1 MAITH
6 TKDNQLN
13 SAPVK
18 VSNYIRIILALA
30 LSGLAELASLFF
42 IQPLLPVL
50 AVEYDVP
57 VSQVSIILS
66 AETALLAIGLL
77 FTGTLSDHYG
87 RKKLIIVSLLLGG
100 LLTMLCPLV
109 ESWAMLVALRAVIG
123 LALSGIAA
131 AATAYISEEV
141 APVVAGVVTGYFV
154 FGNSMGGMSGRI
166 VASQLIDH
174 ISINTIFYG
183 FAISLILVALLVNFL
198 LPSSQ
203 NFKPTQNLNVLR
215 VVKGAASHFK
225 NKKLAL
231 AFVISFI
238 IFGVFTS
245 LYNYL
250 AFFLKGEPFHISP
263 ANAGLL
269 SFSFALS
276 FFTAPQAG
284 RLSAKYGS
292 MRVLRALFVMMAL
305 GMLLT
310 LTSNVVTFIIGAVI
324 FTGCFFG
331 CHSIGLSWVSKNA
344 THARGQAVALYLF
357 FYYMGGS
364 VIGFVNGFVFH
375 SMGWQGMRDSLL
387 RYWPLARWSQRICLP
402 AKQKPWFRLS
412 LKSFVA
418 K

>member
-183 FAISLILVALLVNFL
+183 FAISLILVALLVYFL
-198 LPSSQ
+198 LPASQ

-263 ANAGLL
+263 ANADLL

-375 SMGWQGMRDSLL
+375 SMGWQGMTGFIIALL
-387 RYWPLARWSQRICLP
+387 AVGAVVATY
-402 AKQKPWFRLS
+402 LS
-412 LKSFVA
+412 SSETKAMVPVES
-418 K
+418 

>member
-50 AVEYDVP
+50 DVEYDVP

-66 AETALLAIGLL
+66 AETALLAMGLL

-183 FAISLILVALLVNFL
+183 FAISLILVALLVYFL
-198 LPSSQ
+198 LPASQ

-375 SMGWQGMRDSLL
+375 SMGWQGMTGFIIALL
-387 RYWPLARWSQRICLP
+387 AVGAVVATY
-402 AKQKPWFRLS
+402 LS
-412 LKSFVA
+412 SSETKAMVPVES
-418 K
+418 

>member
-1 MAITH
+1 MAINTLQH
-6 TKDNQLN
+6 NEQGADQ
-13 SAPVK
+13 VK
-18 VSNYIRIILALA
+18 ASHYIRVILALA

-42 IQPLLPVL
+42 IQPLLPIL

-100 LLTMLCPLV
+100 ALTLLCPLV
-109 ESWAMLVALRAVIG
+109 QSWAMLVVLRAVIG

-154 FGNSMGGMSGRI
+154 FGNSMGGMSGRVI
-166 VASQLIDH
+166 ASQLNEYT
-174 ISINTIFYG
+174 SINTIFYG
-183 FAISLILVALLVNFL
+183 FAVSLIAVAVLVKFL
-198 LPSSQ
+198 LPASK
-203 NFKPTQNLNVLR
+203 NFTPTTTLNVLR
-215 VVKGAASHFK
+215 VVKGAADHFK
-225 NKKLAL
+225 NRKLAL

-250 AFFLKGEPFHISP
+250 AFFLKAEPFNISP
-263 ANAGLL
+263 ANAGLI
-269 SFSFALS
+269 SISFALS

-292 MRVLRALFVMMAL
+292 MNVLRILFLLMAT

-310 LTSNVVTFIIGAVI
+310 LASNVVVFIVGAVI

-375 SMGWQGMRDSLL
+375 LTGWQGMTGFIIVLLAVGVVVASYLSASENQSL
-387 RYWPLARWSQRICLP
+387 PVP
-402 AKQKPWFRLS
+402 AESVK
-412 LKSFVA
+412 
-418 K
+418 

>member
-183 FAISLILVALLVNFL
+183 FAISLILVALLVYFL
-198 LPSSQ
+198 LPASQ

-245 LYNYL
+245 LHNYL

-375 SMGWQGMRDSLL
+375 SMGWQGMTGFIIALL
-387 RYWPLARWSQRICLP
+387 AVGAVVATY
-402 AKQKPWFRLS
+402 LS
-412 LKSFVA
+412 SSETKAMVPVES
-418 K
+418 

>member
-166 VASQLIDH
+166 VASQLIDY

-375 SMGWQGMRDSLL
+375 SMGWQGMTGFIIALL
-387 RYWPLARWSQRICLP
+387 AVGAVVATY
-402 AKQKPWFRLS
+402 LS
-412 LKSFVA
+412 SSETKAMVPVES
-418 K
+418 

>member
-183 FAISLILVALLVNFL
+183 FAISLILVALLVYFL
-198 LPSSQ
+198 LPASQ

-364 VIGFVNGFVFH
+364 VIGFVNDFVFH
-375 SMGWQGMRDSLL
+375 SMGWQGMTGFIIALL
-387 RYWPLARWSQRICLP
+387 AVGAVVATY
-402 AKQKPWFRLS
+402 LS
-412 LKSFVA
+412 SSETKVMVPVES
-418 K
+418 

>member
-183 FAISLILVALLVNFL
+183 FAISLILVALLVYFL
-198 LPSSQ
+198 LPASQ

-375 SMGWQGMRDSLL
+375 SMGWQGMTGFIIALL
-387 RYWPLARWSQRICLP
+387 AVGAVVTTY
-402 AKQKPWFRLS
+402 LS
-412 LKSFVA
+412 SSETKAMVPVES
-418 K
+418 

>member
-183 FAISLILVALLVNFL
+183 FAISLILVALLVYFL
-198 LPSSQ
+198 LPASQ

-310 LTSNVVTFIIGAVI
+310 LTSNVFTFIIGAVI

-375 SMGWQGMRDSLL
+375 SMGWQGMTGFIIALL
-387 RYWPLARWSQRICLP
+387 AVGAVVATY
-402 AKQKPWFRLS
+402 LS
-412 LKSFVA
+412 SSETKAMVPVES
-418 K
+418 

>member
-183 FAISLILVALLVNFL
+183 FAISLILVALLVYFL
-198 LPSSQ
+198 LPASQ

-245 LYNYL
+245 LYNFL

-375 SMGWQGMRDSLL
+375 SMGWQGMTGFIIALL
-387 RYWPLARWSQRICLP
+387 AVGAVVATY
-402 AKQKPWFRLS
+402 LS
-412 LKSFVA
+412 SSETKAMVPVES
-418 K
+418 

>member
-183 FAISLILVALLVNFL
+183 FAISLILVALLVNFF
-198 LPSSQ
+198 LPASQ

-375 SMGWQGMRDSLL
+375 SMGWQGMTGFIIALL
-387 RYWPLARWSQRICLP
+387 AVGAVVATY
-402 AKQKPWFRLS
+402 LS
-412 LKSFVA
+412 SSETKVMVPVES
-418 K
+418 

>member
-183 FAISLILVALLVNFL
+183 FAISLILVALLVYFL
-198 LPSSQ
+198 LPASQ

-331 CHSIGLSWVSKNA
+331 CHSVGLSWVSKNA

-375 SMGWQGMRDSLL
+375 SMGWQGMTGFIIALL
-387 RYWPLARWSQRICLP
+387 AVGAVVATY
-402 AKQKPWFRLS
+402 LS
-412 LKSFVA
+412 SSETKVMVPVES
-418 K
+418 

>member
-1 MAITH
+1 MSITNAV
-6 TKDNQLN
+6 KNLN
-13 SAPVK
+13 GPDPSK
-18 VSNYIRIILALA
+18 TSTYIRVILALA

-42 IQPLLPVL
+42 IQPLLPIL

-100 LLTMLCPLV
+100 FLTLLCPLV

-166 VASQLIDH
+166 IASQLIEH

-183 FAISLILVALLVNFL
+183 FAVSLIVVAILVNFL
-198 LPSSQ
+198 LPASKK
-203 NFKPTQNLNVLR
+203 FTPTQNLNVLR
-215 VVKGAASHFK
+215 VVKGGAAHFK

-292 MRVLRALFVMMAL
+292 MNILRVLFILMAV

-310 LTSNVVTFIIGAVI
+310 LTSNVVTFIIGSVI

-344 THARGQAVALYLF
+344 AQARGQAVALYLF

-364 VIGFVNGFVFH
+364 VIGFVNGFIFH
-375 SMGWQGMRDSLL
+375 SMGWQGMTAFIIALLGVGAIVATYLASSERKALVTAESLNN
-387 RYWPLARWSQRICLP
+387 
-402 AKQKPWFRLS
+402 
-412 LKSFVA
+412 
-418 K
+418 

>member
-6 TKDNQLN
+6 TKDNQLS

-183 FAISLILVALLVNFL
+183 FAISLILVALLVYFL
-198 LPSSQ
+198 LPASQ
-203 NFKPTQNLNVLR
+203 NFKPTQSLNVLR

-375 SMGWQGMRDSLL
+375 SMGWQGMTGFIIALL
-387 RYWPLARWSQRICLP
+387 AVGAVVATY
-402 AKQKPWFRLS
+402 LS
-412 LKSFVA
+412 SSETKVMVPVES
-418 K
+418 

>member
-1 MAITH
+1 MEP
-6 TKDNQLN
+6 K
-13 SAPVK
+13 
-18 VSNYIRIILALA
+18 YIRN
-30 LSGLAELASLFF
+30 F
-42 IQPLLPVL
+42 
-50 AVEYDVP
+50 
-57 VSQVSIILS
+57 SIIAHVDHGKSTL
-66 AETALLAIGLL
+66 ADRLLE

-183 FAISLILVALLVNFL
+183 FAISLILVALLVYFL
-198 LPSSQ
+198 LPASQ

-375 SMGWQGMRDSLL
+375 SMGWQGMTGFIIALL
-387 RYWPLARWSQRICLP
+387 AVGAVVATY
-402 AKQKPWFRLS
+402 LS
-412 LKSFVA
+412 SSETKAMVPVES
-418 K
+418 

>member
-183 FAISLILVALLVNFL
+183 FAINLILVALLVNFL

-375 SMGWQGMRDSLL
+375 SMGWQGMTGFIIALL
-387 RYWPLARWSQRICLP
+387 AVGAVVATY
-402 AKQKPWFRLS
+402 LS
-412 LKSFVA
+412 SSETKAMVPVES
-418 K
+418 

>member
-1 MAITH
+1 MAITN
-6 TKDNQLN
+6 TTYNQN
-13 SAPVK
+13 NHDPVK
-18 VSNYIRIILALA
+18 VSNYIRVILALA

-66 AETALLAIGLL
+66 AETALLAVGLL

-87 RKKLIIVSLLLGG
+87 RKKLIIISLLLGG
-100 LLTMLCPLV
+100 VLTLLCPLV

-141 APVVAGVVTGYFV
+141 APVVAGIVTGYFV

-166 VASQLIDH
+166 VASQLIEH

-183 FAISLILVALLVNFL
+183 FAISLIVVAVLVNFL
-198 LPSSQ
+198 LPASK

-215 VVKGAASHFK
+215 VVKGAAAHFK

-284 RLSAKYGS
+284 RLAAKYGS
-292 MRVLRALFVMMAL
+292 MKILRLLFAVMAC

-310 LTSNVVTFIIGAVI
+310 LTSNVITFIIGSVI

-344 THARGQAVALYLF
+344 AHARGQAVALYLF
-357 FYYMGGS
+357 FYYMGGAI
-364 VIGFVNGFVFH
+364 IGFVNGIVFH
-375 SMGWQGMRDSLL
+375 SMGWHGMTGFIIALLAVGAGVATYLSSSEEKSLV
-387 RYWPLARWSQRICLP
+387 P
-402 AKQKPWFRLS
+402 AES
-412 LKSFVA
+412 A

>member
-1 MAITH
+1 MALTH
-6 TKDNQLN
+6 ANNTQRAPD
-13 SAPVK
+13 PVK
-18 VSNYIRIILALA
+18 ASAHIRVILALA

-42 IQPLLPVL
+42 IQPLLPTL
-50 AVEYDVP
+50 AVEYNVP

-87 RKKLIIVSLLLGG
+87 RKRLIIVSLLLGG
-100 LLTMLCPLV
+100 ILTLLCPQV

-141 APVVAGVVTGYFV
+141 APVAAGIVTGYFV

-174 ISINTIFYG
+174 VSINVIFYG
-183 FAISLILVALLVNFL
+183 FAVSLIAVAILVKFL
-198 LPSSQ
+198 LPESK
-203 NFKPTQNLNVLR
+203 NFTPTQSLNVMR
-215 VVKGAASHFK
+215 MVKGAASHFK
-225 NKKLAL
+225 NKNLAL

-238 IFGVFTS
+238 IFGTFTS

-284 RLSAKYGS
+284 RLSAKYGA
-292 MRVLRALFVMMAL
+292 MKVLRVLFLIMAL

-310 LTSNVVTFIIGAVI
+310 LTSNVVTFIVGAVI

-364 VIGFVNGFVFH
+364 VIGFINGFVFH
-375 SMGWQGMRDSLL
+375 SMGWQGMTGFILALL
-387 RYWPLARWSQRICLP
+387 GVGVVVATYLASGNKQALVP
-402 AKQKPWFRLS
+402 AQS
-412 LKSFVA
+412 A
-418 K
+418 E

>member
-183 FAISLILVALLVNFL
+183 FAISLILVALLVYFL
-198 LPSSQ
+198 LPASQ

-375 SMGWQGMRDSLL
+375 SMGWQGMTGFIIALL
-387 RYWPLARWSQRICLP
+387 AVGAVVETY
-402 AKQKPWFRLS
+402 LS
-412 LKSFVA
+412 SSETKVMVPVES
-418 K
+418 

>member
-198 LPSSQ
+198 LPASQ

-375 SMGWQGMRDSLL
+375 SMGWQGMTGFIIALL
-387 RYWPLARWSQRICLP
+387 AVGAVVATY
-402 AKQKPWFRLS
+402 LS
-412 LKSFVA
+412 SSETKVMVPVES
-418 K
+418 

>member
-109 ESWAMLVALRAVIG
+109 ESWAMLEALRAVIG

-183 FAISLILVALLVNFL
+183 FAISLILVALLVYFL
-198 LPSSQ
+198 LPASQ

-375 SMGWQGMRDSLL
+375 SMGWQGMTGFIIALL
-387 RYWPLARWSQRICLP
+387 AVGAVVATY
-402 AKQKPWFRLS
+402 LS
-412 LKSFVA
+412 SSETKAMVPVES
-418 K
+418 

>member
-166 VASQLIDH
+166 VASQLINH

-183 FAISLILVALLVNFL
+183 FAISLILVALLVYFL
-198 LPSSQ
+198 LPASQ

-324 FTGCFFG
+324 FTG
-331 CHSIGLSWVSKNA
+331 
-344 THARGQAVALYLF
+344 
-357 FYYMGGS
+357 
-364 VIGFVNGFVFH
+364 
-375 SMGWQGMRDSLL
+375 
-387 RYWPLARWSQRICLP
+387 
-402 AKQKPWFRLS
+402 
-412 LKSFVA
+412 
-418 K
+418 

>member
-183 FAISLILVALLVNFL
+183 FAISLILVALLVYFL
-198 LPSSQ
+198 LPASQ
-203 NFKPTQNLNVLR
+203 NFKPTQSLNVLR

-250 AFFLKGEPFHISP
+250 AFFLKGEPFYISP

-375 SMGWQGMRDSLL
+375 SMGWQGMTGFIIALL
-387 RYWPLARWSQRICLP
+387 AVGAVVATY
-402 AKQKPWFRLS
+402 LS
-412 LKSFVA
+412 SSETKVMVPVES
-418 K
+418 

>member
-183 FAISLILVALLVNFL
+183 FAISLILVALLVYFL
-198 LPSSQ
+198 LPASQ

-331 CHSIGLSWVSKNA
+331 CHSVGLSWVSKNA

-375 SMGWQGMRDSLL
+375 SMGWQGMTGFIIALL
-387 RYWPLARWSQRICLP
+387 AVGAVVATY
-402 AKQKPWFRLS
+402 LS
-412 LKSFVA
+412 SSETKAMVPVES
-418 K
+418 

>member
-183 FAISLILVALLVNFL
+183 FAISLILVALLVYFL
-198 LPSSQ
+198 LPASQ

-269 SFSFALS
+269 SFSFTLS

-375 SMGWQGMRDSLL
+375 SMGWQGMTGFIIALL
-387 RYWPLARWSQRICLP
+387 AVGAVVATY
-402 AKQKPWFRLS
+402 LS
-412 LKSFVA
+412 SSETKAMVPVES
-418 K
+418 

>member
-13 SAPVK
+13 AAPVK

-183 FAISLILVALLVNFL
+183 FAISLILVALLVYFL
-198 LPSSQ
+198 LPASQ

-375 SMGWQGMRDSLL
+375 SMGWQGMTGFIIALL
-387 RYWPLARWSQRICLP
+387 AVGAVVATY
-402 AKQKPWFRLS
+402 LS
-412 LKSFVA
+412 SSETKAMVPVES
-418 K
+418 

>member
-166 VASQLIDH
+166 VASQLINH

-183 FAISLILVALLVNFL
+183 FAISLILVALLVYFL
-198 LPSSQ
+198 LPASQ

-331 CHSIGLSWVSKNA
+331 CHSIGLSWVSKNT

-375 SMGWQGMRDSLL
+375 SMGWQGMTGFIIALL
-387 RYWPLARWSQRICLP
+387 AVGAVVATY
-402 AKQKPWFRLS
+402 LS
-412 LKSFVA
+412 SSETKVMVPVES
-418 K
+418 

>member
-183 FAISLILVALLVNFL
+183 FAISLILVALLVYFL
-198 LPSSQ
+198 LPASQ
-203 NFKPTQNLNVLR
+203 NFKPTQSLNVLR

-305 GMLLT
+305 GMLLA

-375 SMGWQGMRDSLL
+375 SMGWQGMTGFIIALL
-387 RYWPLARWSQRICLP
+387 AVGAVVATY
-402 AKQKPWFRLS
+402 LS
-412 LKSFVA
+412 SSETKVMVPVES
-418 K
+418 

>member
-100 LLTMLCPLV
+100 VLPLLCPLV

-364 VIGFVNGFVFH
+364 VIGFVNGFVLL
-375 SMGWQGMRDSLL
+375 SLGWQGMTGFIIALL
-387 RYWPLARWSQRICLP
+387 AVGAVVATY
-402 AKQKPWFRLS
+402 LS
-412 LKSFVA
+412 SSETKAMVPVES
-418 K
+418 

>member
-183 FAISLILVALLVNFL
+183 FAISLILVALLVYFL
-198 LPSSQ
+198 LPASQ

-250 AFFLKGEPFHISP
+250 AFFLKGEPFHTSP

-375 SMGWQGMRDSLL
+375 SMGWQGMTGFIIALL
-387 RYWPLARWSQRICLP
+387 AVGAVVATY
-402 AKQKPWFRLS
+402 LS
-412 LKSFVA
+412 SSETKAMVPVES
-418 K
+418 

>member
-183 FAISLILVALLVNFL
+183 FAISLILVAVLVYFL
-198 LPSSQ
+198 LPASQ

-375 SMGWQGMRDSLL
+375 SMGWQGMTGFIIALL
-387 RYWPLARWSQRICLP
+387 AVGAVVATY
-402 AKQKPWFRLS
+402 LS
-412 LKSFVA
+412 SSETKVMVPVES
-418 K
+418 

>member
-198 LPSSQ
+198 LPASQ

-331 CHSIGLSWVSKNA
+331 CHSVGLSWVSKNA

-375 SMGWQGMRDSLL
+375 SMGWQGMTGFIIALL
-387 RYWPLARWSQRICLP
+387 AVGAVVATY
-402 AKQKPWFRLS
+402 LS
-412 LKSFVA
+412 SSETKAMVPVES
-418 K
+418 

>member
-77 FTGTLSDHYG
+77 FTRTLSDHYG

-198 LPSSQ
+198 LPASQ

-375 SMGWQGMRDSLL
+375 SMGWQGMTGFIIALL
-387 RYWPLARWSQRICLP
+387 AVGAVVATY
-402 AKQKPWFRLS
+402 LS
-412 LKSFVA
+412 SSETKVMVPVES
-418 K
+418 

>member
-141 APVVAGVVTGYFV
+141 APVVAGVVTGCFV

-183 FAISLILVALLVNFL
+183 FAISLILVALLVYFL
-198 LPSSQ
+198 LPASQ

-375 SMGWQGMRDSLL
+375 SMGWQGMTGFIIALL
-387 RYWPLARWSQRICLP
+387 AVGAVVATY
-402 AKQKPWFRLS
+402 LS
-412 LKSFVA
+412 SSETKAMVPVES
-418 K
+418 

>member
-183 FAISLILVALLVNFL
+183 FAISLILVALLVYFL
-198 LPSSQ
+198 LPASQ
-203 NFKPTQNLNVLR
+203 NFKPTQSLNVLR

-250 AFFLKGEPFHISP
+250 ALFLKGEPFHISP

-375 SMGWQGMRDSLL
+375 SMGWQGMTGFIIALL
-387 RYWPLARWSQRICLP
+387 AVGAVVATY
-402 AKQKPWFRLS
+402 LS
-412 LKSFVA
+412 SSETKVMVPVES
-418 K
+418 